1 MTPSLEQIW
10 QEFSEP
16 LRQFL
21 LKRVSN
27 PVLAEDLLQEVFLK
41 ASAGLA
47 RLTQTSRLPGWLFRI
62 ARNAVIDHY
71 RTRKE
76 TVPMP
81 DTLAA
86 PEAAPES
93 GETEALQAAFR
104 RMIHSLPTPY
114 HEAILRTEFEGLT
127 QAQYAEQ
134 MGISLSAAKSR
145 VQRGG
150 RNSRSGCWNAA
161 VSSSTGAVMP
171 SIANHAAPTLVRSA
185 GRPPGSRNLAG
196 SSRPAAT

>member
-145 VQRGG
+145 VQRGRAELKKRLLECCRFEFDRRG
-150 RNSRSGCWNAA
+150 HAFDCEPRRADTCPECGPASG
-161 VSSSTGAVMP
+161 VSK
-171 SIANHAAPTLVRSA
+171 
-185 GRPPGSRNLAG
+185 PGGL
-196 SSRPAAT
+196 SRPAAT

>member
-1 MTPSLEQIW
+1 MTPSLEQVW

-21 LKRVSN
+21 QRRVSD
-27 PVLAEDLLQEVFLK
+27 PVLAQDLLQEVFLK
-41 ASAGLA
+41 AGAGLA
-47 RLTQTSRLPGWLFRI
+47 GLTETSRLPGWLFRI

-86 PEAAPES
+86 PEAPES

-104 RMIHSLPTPY
+104 RMIHHLPPPY
-114 HEAILRTEFEGLT
+114 REAILLTEFEGLT
-127 QAQYAEQ
+127 QQQYADRL
-134 MGISLSAAKSR
+134 GLSLSAAKSR
-145 VQRGG
+145 VQRGRAELKKRLLECCRFEVDRRG
-150 RNSRSGCWNAA
+150 HAFDCEPRRADACPECGPAA
-161 VSSSTGAVMP
+161 GVA
-171 SIANHAAPTLVRSA
+171 
-185 GRPPGSRNLAG
+185 RPGGL
-196 SSRPAAT
+196 SRPAAT

>member
-1 MTPSLEQIW
+1 MTPSLEQVW

-16 LRQFL
+16 LRRFL
-21 LKRVSN
+21 QRRVSD

-47 RLTQTSRLPGWLFRI
+47 RLTETSRLPAWLFRI

-86 PEAAPES
+86 ADAPES

-104 RMIHSLPTPY
+104 RMIHSLPPPY
-114 HEAILRTEFEGLT
+114 REAILLTEFEGLT
-127 QAQYAEQ
+127 QQQYADRL
-134 MGISLSAAKSR
+134 GLSLSAAKSR
-145 VQRGG
+145 VQRGRAELKQRLLECCRFEFDRRG
-150 RNSRSGCWNAA
+150 
-161 VSSSTGAVMP
+161 
-171 SIANHAAPTLVRSA
+171 HAFDCEPRRADACPECGPA
-185 GRPPGSRNLAG
+185 GGVLKPGGL
-196 SSRPAAT
+196 SRPSAT